1 VISIEMDA
9 SQLTKIQERLAQ
21 LPPRLIKRVYREL
34 RPLVQQILFE
44 KLDSHFAGWGP
55 IGGKTDPIRLTNRTG
70 RLFMS
75 VLNSLKMSE
84 NGTDFQLS
92 IGSDVPYAAIHE
104 YGGEACDRPY
114 LRARPYLQPTMND
127 LTEFLPY
134 LLEAAIQKAQRS
146 I

>member
-1 VISIEMDA
+1 MISVQIDGSAMVK
-9 SQLTKIQERLAQ
+9 LRERLAQ
-21 LPPRLIKRVYREL
+21 LPPRLLKRVYKEL
-34 RPLVQQILFE
+34 RPLVQNILFE

-55 IGGKTDPIRLTNRTG
+55 IGGATDPVRLTNRTG

-75 VLNSLKMSE
+75 VLHSLKMSE

-114 LRARPYLQPTMND
+114 LRPRPYLQPTMND

-134 LLEAAIQKAQRS
+134 LLEAAIQKAQKS
-146 I
+146 K